1 MKFSLIEVGSTVTK
15 AYFYNRELEYNGTRV
30 IMFKK
35 HYQENGRLLDSDVD
49 SLVDFIKEVSGNSK
63 VFAFGTSIFRKLG
76 NKERSIFL
84 SRMEKEGI
92 KFEIVTQDEENYYT
106 VMGASEN
113 LHYGG
118 KIVVAVGGGGSF
130 EISLVESGKILDKK
144 EYDFGVVDINM
155 MFPDLKEDT
164 VKVNFDQMIEKVKEK
179 FAGLEFDANLL
190 IMAGG
195 DFLYYYEMV
204 PFELEK
210 NTLYENDLEPS
221 MLSRNTSLKY
231 DREIMNKSLDEIK
244 SRAIGNEDWWEC
256 ARAMRVAMAAIADMC
271 HAEYIVPTRINMM
284 HGLLE
289 KVRKE
294 SESEK

>member
-76 NKERSIFL
+76 NEERSIFL

-164 VKVNFDQMIEKVKEK
+164 VKVNFDQTIEKVKEK

-271 HAEYIVPTRINMM
+271 HVEYIVPTRINMI